1 VTEYVGS
8 KVKADDVQGL
18 PLALIDRESEG
29 EFDRELETPENEREC
44 LRRESVPNIAK
55 RESEEKKGWTKS
67 RSGRSRFW
75 TYLVCII

>member
-1 VTEYVGS
+1 MTEYVGS

-29 EFDRELETPENEREC
+29 EFDRELETREDEREC

-55 RESEEKKGWTKS
+55 RESEEKGWIKS